1 MEQSN
6 FQFTNPRIEK
16 IDFRISDANNNS
28 NDMPISIDVKA
39 KTKLEDKKAIVK
51 LNLIVGEID
60 DDNKIITSLYFD
72 GVITANFKWNEEV
85 KDPDRMLEV
94 NGGTVLLSYIRPILA
109 TLTMQ
114 AGLQP
119 LNLPFVNFTK

>member
-6 FQFTNPRIEK
+6 FQFTNPHIEK
-16 IDFRISDANNNS
+16 IDFRINDTSNTS

-39 KTKLEDKKAIVK
+39 KTNLEDKKAIVK
-51 LNLIVGEID
+51 LNLIVGEI
-60 DDNKIITSLYFD
+60 NQNNEVMTSLYFD
-72 GVITANFKWNEEV
+72 GIITANFKWNEEV
-85 KDPDRMLEV
+85 KNPDRMLEV

>member
-6 FQFTNPRIEK
+6 FQFTDPHIER
-16 IDFRISDANNNS
+16 IDFRISNVKTTS
-28 NDMPISIDVKA
+28 HDMPISIEVKS
-39 KTKLEDKKAIVK
+39 KTNLEDKEATVK
-51 LNLIVGEID
+51 LNLIVGEINE
-60 DDNKIITSLYFD
+60 DNDAITSIYFNGIIAAD
-72 GVITANFKWNEEV
+72 FKWDNEV
-85 KDPDRMLEV
+85 KNPDKMLEV

-114 AGLQP
+114 AGLKP

>member
-6 FQFTNPRIEK
+6 FQFTDPHIEK
-16 IDFRISDANNNS
+16 IDFRINNVKTTS
-28 NDMPISIDVKA
+28 NDMPISIEVKS
-39 KTKLEDKKAIVK
+39 KTNLEDKEATVE
-51 LNLIVGEID
+51 LNLVVGEI
-60 DDNKIITSLYFD
+60 NQNNEIITSLYFNGTIVAD
-72 GVITANFKWNEEV
+72 FKWDNEV
-85 KDPDRMLEV
+85 KDPDKMLEV

-114 AGLQP
+114 AGLKP

>member
-39 KTKLEDKKAIVK
+39 KTNLEDKKAIVK